1 MSTESLNVK
10 ERQHIQRAYSQGLY
24 YIYRGFY
31 DACRMYA
38 PNMTA
43 EERSRLTGAVGEFVL
58 AYIVGELSP
67 LISDMASDG
76 NTRIAAPIDLTQ
88 PMDLGGR

>member
-1 MSTESLNVK
+1 MSTQSLTAS
-10 ERQHIQRAYSQGLY
+10 ERQRVQRAYSQGLY
-24 YIYRGFY
+24 YIHRGFF

-38 PNMTA
+38 PNLSP

-58 AYIVGELSP
+58 AYIVSELSP

-76 NTRIAAPIDLTQ
+76 NTRIAPIDQ
-88 PMDLGGR
+88 PTLPMEFLK